1 MSTSLDEVPGPGAQ
15 PGPAPSDEQPAPAP
29 APALVVV
36 GADDAPLCSDGVCPL

>member
-1 MSTSLDEVPGPGAQ
+1 MSTSLDEAPGPGAQ
-15 PGPAPSDEQPAPAP
+15 SGPAPSGEEPAP